1 MTMWTEYRV
10 TMRFT
15 ENLMGGVPKN
25 PDLIADWLNA
35 RKATEPEFEKRKV
48 QADMVGEVLETID
61 ELVEEATETI
71 GSAEEMR
78 AWTGFQQDDLGL
90 FVRADHVKAHLKDCA
105 NVLRGYLDLKALR
118 SKVADRVYPFPKRIR
133 LERDGAV
140 LTAPDG
146 FWEHPVHV
154 ITLQGRRSALKRTDY
169 VEGVTIVVEPLKVL
183 ADKMITLPLL
193 QQMLEYGGIHG
204 FGAERGLGYGQYEAE
219 IEQLS

>member
-133 LERDGAV
+133 LVRDGAV
-140 LTAPDG
+140 LADPDG
-146 FWEHPVHV
+146 YWEHPVHV
-154 ITLQGRRSALKRTDY
+154 GTPQGKRSALKRTDY